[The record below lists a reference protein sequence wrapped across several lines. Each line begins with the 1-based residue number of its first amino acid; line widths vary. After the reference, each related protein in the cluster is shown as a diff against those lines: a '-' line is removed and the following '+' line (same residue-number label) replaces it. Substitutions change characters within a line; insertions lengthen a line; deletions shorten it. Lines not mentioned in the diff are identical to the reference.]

1 MDINK
6 VDRFTVRQGDVY
18 VTPATKVQNLPE
30 SKDKRVVLAH
40 GEVTGHAHEI
50 MPTLDKVVHF
60 GAPGSPQQ
68 LRVDS
73 EYAILD
79 HTGSPH
85 GDHGPVVLLG
95 GGQVYDV
102 TIETEY
108 DDGVEFA
115 VLD

>member
-1 MDINK
+1 MDIK
-6 VDRFTVRQGDVY
+6 QVDRFTVRQGDVY
-18 VTPATKVQNLPE
+18 VTPAKESANLPV

-40 GEVTGHAHEI
+40 GEVTGHAHEV
-50 MPTLDKVVHF
+50 MPNLDKGVHF
-60 GAPGSPQQ
+60 GAPGGAQQ
-68 LRVDS
+68 IRVDS

-95 GGQVYDV
+95 GGQSYNV

-108 DDGVEFA
+108 TDEGEFA